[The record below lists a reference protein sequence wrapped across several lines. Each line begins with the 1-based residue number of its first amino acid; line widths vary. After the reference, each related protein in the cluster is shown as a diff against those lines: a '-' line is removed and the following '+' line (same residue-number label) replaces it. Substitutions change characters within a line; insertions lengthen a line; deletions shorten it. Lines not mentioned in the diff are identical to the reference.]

1 MNQSAFVKSRSL
13 HDNFVL
19 VRQVVRKIKSRRNTG
34 VLLKLDLSRAFDWL
48 SWSFLFEVLR
58 KMGFGDRFL

>member
-48 SWSFLFEVLR
+48 SWSLLFEVLR